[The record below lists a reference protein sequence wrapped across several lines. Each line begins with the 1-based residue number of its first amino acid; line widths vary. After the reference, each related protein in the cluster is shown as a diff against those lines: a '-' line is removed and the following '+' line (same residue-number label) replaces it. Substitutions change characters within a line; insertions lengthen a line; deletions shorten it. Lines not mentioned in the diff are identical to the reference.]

1 MSDLQAFFA
10 QNVATNITED
20 YLVSERFKDKDGK
33 PIPWKLRTVSE
44 AENEEIRKAST
55 RYVKG
60 KNGVKVAETNGDEY
74 IGKLAVASVVFPDL
88 KNADLQKSYGVIG
101 ADAVL
106 KKMLLSGEY
115 AALIQKV
122 QEINGF
128 DKDINDKI
136 EEVKN

>member
-1 MSDLQAFFA
+1 MSNLQDFFA
-10 QNVATNITED
+10 QNVATDITEEFI
-20 YLVSERFKDKDGK
+20 VSERFKDKDEK
-33 PIPWKLRTVSE
+33 AIPWRLKTISE
-44 AENEEIRKAST
+44 AENEEIRKSAT
-55 RYVKG
+55 RMTKG
-60 KNGVKVAETNGDEY
+60 KNGTRVPESDMAEY

-88 KNADLQKSYGVIG
+88 KNAELQKSYGVIG

-115 AALIQKV
+115 ALLVQKV

-128 DKDINDKI
+128 DKDINEKI